1 MKDDSP
7 SEALLIRYLL
17 GDLPEEQQVEIEERA
32 FGDQGYLHTMQ
43 AVESD
48 LIDQYVRGGL
58 PERERLQFEAR
69 FFVSAERR
77 RKVGFAK
84 ALAIVAA
91 EDEQTKTRIL

>member
-1 MKDDSP
+1 MKVDSP

-32 FGDQGYLHTMQ
+32 FTDQGYLKTMQ
-43 AVESD
+43 AVETD
-48 LIDQYVRGGL
+48 LIDEYVRDGL
-58 PERERLQFEAR
+58 PERDRIQFEAR
-69 FFVSAERR
+69 FLASEERR

-91 EDEQTKTRIL
+91 EADEK